1 MHQLRKATPAR
12 LFFVYTV
19 ICTASNF
26 VHPVTP
32 TLFQMLDFP
41 SYMFGA
47 AFSAMSLANFLF
59 SPYWGYLSD
68 RHGRRLTMILG
79 MAIYTAGQLAF
90 AMATT
95 VTGVLL
101 ARVLAGVGSAAYMAV
116 SLAYLVDITTPEHT
130 GKYLAY
136 FMAFQSLSG
145 SAGYLIGGVLGDRS
159 ILLSFGAQVVM
170 LGVGT
175 LLAWLLIGESRTP
188 QDMALSRADT
198 GAKKFYDF
206 QAMGRIMTLPVA
218 LFLLSTCLA
227 TFGTQGYDNSFNY
240 YIRDVF
246 SFPPSYNGY
255 IKASTGLV
263 ALAANFTLNLWI
275 LRRFSPRRALLFLL
289 PLCGV
294 TLLIVPAMK
303 TTASFLAA
311 CMGFYVFNAIY
322 LPVQQAMMAQI
333 KTENTGLL
341 SGMFTAAKSAGN
353 FAGPLAVGFL
363 YGLGSKLPFYLAA
376 AAFLLSAAT
385 LSACRLSPKTPIQI
399 KEESPC

>member
-1 MHQLRKATPAR
+1 MHQLRKAPPAR

-68 RHGRRLTMILG
+68 RHGRRPTMILG

-116 SLAYLVDITTPEHT
+116 SLAYLVDITTPEQR

-170 LGVGT
+170 LGWARCWPGCSS
-175 LLAWLLIGESRTP
+175 A
-188 QDMALSRADT
+188 SRAPHRT
-198 GAKKFYDF
+198 WRCRGPTPAPK
-206 QAMGRIMTLPVA
+206 
-218 LFLLSTCLA
+218 
-227 TFGTQGYDNSFNY
+227 NSMIF
-240 YIRDVF
+240 R
-246 SFPPSYNGY
+246 PWA
-255 IKASTGLV
+255 AS
-263 ALAANFTLNLWI
+263 
-275 LRRFSPRRALLFLL
+275 
-289 PLCGV
+289 
-294 TLLIVPAMK
+294 
-303 TTASFLAA
+303 
-311 CMGFYVFNAIY
+311 
-322 LPVQQAMMAQI
+322 
-333 KTENTGLL
+333 
-341 SGMFTAAKSAGN
+341 
-353 FAGPLAVGFL
+353 
-363 YGLGSKLPFYLAA
+363 
-376 AAFLLSAAT
+376 
-385 LSACRLSPKTPIQI
+385 
-399 KEESPC
+399 

>member
-1 MHQLRKATPAR
+1 
-12 LFFVYTV
+12 
-19 ICTASNF
+19 
-26 VHPVTP
+26 
-32 TLFQMLDFP
+32 
-41 SYMFGA
+41 
-47 AFSAMSLANFLF
+47 
-59 SPYWGYLSD
+59 
-68 RHGRRLTMILG
+68 
-79 MAIYTAGQLAF
+79 
-90 AMATT
+90 
-95 VTGVLL
+95 
-101 ARVLAGVGSAAYMAV
+101 
-116 SLAYLVDITTPEHT
+116 
-130 GKYLAY
+130 
-136 FMAFQSLSG
+136 
-145 SAGYLIGGVLGDRS
+145 
-159 ILLSFGAQVVM
+159 M

-294 TLLIVPAMK
+294 TLLIRACHEDHGQLSCRLHGLLRFQRHLPACAAGHDGANQNRK
-303 TTASFLAA
+303 HRPALRHVHGGKERRQFRRAA
-311 CMGFYVFNAIY
+311 CR
-322 LPVQQAMMAQI
+322 
-333 KTENTGLL
+333 
-341 SGMFTAAKSAGN
+341 
-353 FAGPLAVGFL
+353 
-363 YGLGSKLPFYLAA
+363 
-376 AAFLLSAAT
+376 
-385 LSACRLSPKTPIQI
+385 RLFVRP
-399 KEESPC
+399 